1 MGNTKLDPRSL
12 TSEEQALWDALAIT
26 ARRNGRAA
34 AECYSAT
41 EGAFRDLL
49 KARRAI
55 FGFGESASEGGK
67 VRHCLYCEAE
77 LKPGEQHVF
86 KGDCTQKIV
95 HGVHAEPASEPA
107 KVECPNCLHEDTG
120 HAWKVNGE
128 LRYLCAG
135 WYKPAQ
141 PEPGAAEMERPECPP
156 NKIVPSGAAPVT
168 KPAPAVMTEDLER
181 VLEFA
186 AKCHKD
192 ANTDTRVL
200 WNPDYLVD
208 VWKCIAAVRSQAA
221 EAGIKLPKV
230 RELIEASGKMADG
243 LVAASAVERNG
254 AVRIGLLT
262 EATEARK
269 FRAAA
274 DAALA
279 ELDAAEG
286 RK

>member
-95 HGVHAEPASEPA
+95 HGVHAEPASEPS
-107 KVECPNCLHEDTG
+107 KVECPNCRKGVHRSTDHCSMDQGPHGPLAYDC
-120 HAWKVNGE
+120 KS
-128 LRYLCAG
+128 
-135 WYKPAQ
+135 AQ

-221 EAGIKLPKV
+221 EAGKV
-230 RELIEASGKMADG
+230 RLPRARVLAEIVQG
-243 LVAASAVERNG
+243 
-254 AVRIGLLT
+254 
-262 EATEARK
+262 EATRLRNQGEG
-269 FRAAA
+269 RAAEMWDRA
-274 DAALA
+274 IDAALA
-279 ELDAAEG
+279 ELDVAEG